1 MSTSASPRRRSG
13 AQFVYEELLA
23 QIQDMRLEP
32 GRRLNEAELAS
43 ALGVSRT
50 PLREALRLLLAEDL
64 LEQLPTGGM
73 VVRRLSTRDAAELY
87 AVRARLEAL
96 VAAAAAER
104 AGPADVD
111 RLTALLDR
119 NEALAGLPEG
129 AMESGHALHLEI
141 ERIADHAWASRVL
154 GADRGPAR
162 ALPPLQQRL
171 PRASLRRAR
180 RAPRHRRRRSPRPTP
195 PRPAHGPRS
204 TCSRRARRRWPSS
217 RSASI
222 RPPAQDHRDHASRP
236 EQLHLDGGLDARPRA

>member
-1 MSTSASPRRRSG
+1 MSTSARRRSG

-32 GRRLNEAELAS
+32 GRRLNETELAG

-50 PLREALRLLLAEDL
+50 PLREALRLLLAEEL

-96 VAAAAAER
+96 VASAAAER

-111 RLTALLDR
+111 QLTALLRR

-129 AMESGHALHLEI
+129 AMESGHAIHLEI

-154 GADRGPAR
+154 AQIEGQLARYRRFSNASPDRRTAALAEHRGIVESIAAADPTTAGTRAEEHVLAAREATVAQLEVTLAPSTGAGSSG
-162 ALPPLQQRL
+162 
-171 PRASLRRAR
+171 SLR
-180 RAPRHRRRRSPRPTP
+180 PT
-195 PRPAHGPRS
+195 
-204 TCSRRARRRWPSS
+204 
-217 RSASI
+217 
-222 RPPAQDHRDHASRP
+222 
-236 EQLHLDGGLDARPRA
+236 

>member
-1 MSTSASPRRRSG
+1 MSTSPRRRSG
-13 AQFVYEELLA
+13 ALFVYEELLA

-32 GRRLNEAELAS
+32 GRRLNEAELAR

-96 VAAAAAER
+96 VAAAAADR

-111 RLTALLDR
+111 RLTALLER

-129 AMESGHALHLEI
+129 AMESGHALHVEI

-154 GADRGPAR
+154 GQIEGQLARYRRFSNAAPERRSAALVEHRGIVDAIAAADPAAAGAR
-162 ALPPLQQRL
+162 AEEHVLAAREATVAQLEVSLEPSPVAGSSGSRL
-171 PRASLRRAR
+171 P
-180 RAPRHRRRRSPRPTP
+180 T
-195 PRPAHGPRS
+195 
-204 TCSRRARRRWPSS
+204 
-217 RSASI
+217 
-222 RPPAQDHRDHASRP
+222 
-236 EQLHLDGGLDARPRA
+236 

>member
-13 AQFVYEELLA
+13 AQFVYEELLN

-32 GRRLNEAELAS
+32 GRRLHETELAV

-96 VAAAAAER
+96 VASAAAER

-111 RLTALLDR
+111 RLTALLQR

-129 AMESGHALHLEI
+129 AMESGHAIHVEI

-154 GADRGPAR
+154 AQIEGQLARYRRFSNASPDRRTAALAEHRGIVESIAAADPVEAGVRAEQHVLAAREATVAQLEVNLGPSPVAGSSGS
-162 ALPPLQQRL
+162 RL
-171 PRASLRRAR
+171 P
-180 RAPRHRRRRSPRPTP
+180 T
-195 PRPAHGPRS
+195 
-204 TCSRRARRRWPSS
+204 
-217 RSASI
+217 
-222 RPPAQDHRDHASRP
+222 
-236 EQLHLDGGLDARPRA
+236 

>member
-1 MSTSASPRRRSG
+1 MSTSARRRSG

-32 GRRLNEAELAS
+32 GRRLNETELAG

-104 AGPADVD
+104 AGSADVD
-111 RLTALLDR
+111 RLTTLLRR
-119 NEALAGLPEG
+119 NEALAGLAEG
-129 AMESGHALHLEI
+129 AMESGHAIHLEI

-154 GADRGPAR
+154 AQIEGQLAR
-162 ALPPLQQRL
+162 YR
-171 PRASLRRAR
+171 RFSNASPDRRAAALAEHR
-180 RAPRHRRRRSPRPTP
+180 GIVESIAAADPASAGTRAEEHVL
-195 PRPAHGPRS
+195 A
-204 TCSRRARRRWPSS
+204 ARE
-217 RSASI
+217 ATM
-222 RPPAQDHRDHASRP
+222 AQLEVSLG
-236 EQLHLDGGLDARPRA
+236 Q